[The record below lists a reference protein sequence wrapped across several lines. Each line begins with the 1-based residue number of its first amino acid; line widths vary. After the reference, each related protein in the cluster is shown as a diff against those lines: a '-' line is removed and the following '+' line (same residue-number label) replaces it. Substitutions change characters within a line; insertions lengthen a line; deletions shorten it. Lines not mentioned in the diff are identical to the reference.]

1 MYLFIL
7 LLSPSSLQ
15 ASARLR
21 TCTRGGSASLT
32 GAELSNQ
39 FSATNRLELCN
50 DAIKDGLTLNR
61 MRAGIPKLS
70 ITGSRND
77 LEYYSSDG
85 EEGLGGLGGESGGGL
100 MMAMRAGR
108 RFTGGLGNNLRNR
121 KAGLIIPPC
130 ALPSANVD
138 VLGSI
143 MNEQERWMTISNPRN
158 ISKIKI
164 HQDGRLEY
172 EGEGST
178 PRRSVDGRQAA
189 ADVAAST
196 GGGGG
201 GGSGNSV
208 QGATSNTSSGS
219 VVTNTNSSSNNGTAN
234 GSAATSTG
242 SGSVGGGVSA
252 GASTSNGESAGG
264 ASATLSSGYP
274 DIRTAAARKAPP
286 AADLKVAAPENTET
300 GELVLSMQWHCII
313 IMALNIKVK
322 RKAAKIMQ

>member
-1 MYLFIL
+1 M
-7 LLSPSSLQ
+7 Q

-85 EEGLGGLGGESGGGL
+85 EEEHGLGGLGGESGGGL

-108 RFTGGLGNNLRNR
+108 RFTGGSLGNNLRSR

-178 PRRSVDGRQAA
+178 PRRSVAGRQAA
-189 ADVAAST
+189 ADVAASNESGST
-196 GGGGG
+196 AGGGGG
-201 GGSGNSV
+201 VGSGNSV
-208 QGATSNTSSGS
+208 QGATSNTS
-219 VVTNTNSSSNNGTAN
+219 TGTAN
-234 GSAATSTG
+234 GSPATNTTG
-242 SGSVGGGVSA
+242 SGSVVGGVSQG

-264 ASATLSSGYP
+264 ANATLSSGYP

-286 AADLKVAAPENTET
+286 APDLKVAAASEKTET
-300 GELVLSMQWHCII
+300 GELVLSMQRH
-313 IMALNIKVK
+313 
-322 RKAAKIMQ
+322 